1 MVGQGAKGNGIVRF
15 SVIAYSADGIVLA
28 VWLGVTFRAEKMQ
41 RDIGLVADNPAVVAR
56 ADIKEI
62 SSAHL
67 VVAAIL
73 HSASGAAGHNHA
85 DMFHLT

>member
-1 MVGQGAKGNGIVRF
+1 
-15 SVIAYSADGIVLA
+15 
-28 VWLGVTFRAEKMQ
+28 MQ
-41 RDIGLVADNPAVVAR
+41 RDIGLVADHPAIVAR

-73 HSASGAAGHNHA
+73 QSTSGATGHNEA
-85 DMFHLT
+85 NMFYLT